1 VGRPVLAL
9 AGAALAIA
17 FVAGSLRVSRM
28 AVSFIGADNGIDTP
42 GYLKKYAEDRI
53 PIGQW
58 FAKNA
63 HPDDLMTVGGAGVI
77 PYYSGIPAY
86 DVFGLVDAHIA
97 HDPHMS
103 ASDRPGHQKWGSDQY
118 MLSRNP
124 TLITHRYCLPSPC
137 AEEQAWIPPGYRW
150 VKAVIPGPRPTTYG
164 FLKRRDRP

>member
-1 VGRPVLAL
+1 
-9 AGAALAIA
+9 
-17 FVAGSLRVSRM
+17 
-28 AVSFIGADNGIDTP
+28 
-42 GYLKKYAEDRI
+42 
-53 PIGQW
+53 
-58 FAKNA
+58 
-63 HPDDLMTVGGAGVI
+63 VI

-97 HDPHMS
+97 HDPRMS

-137 AEEQAWIPPGYRW
+137 VEEQAWIPPGYQW